1 MTPIEITLSRLHK
14 VKKTGKGWM
23 ACCPAH
29 PDKSPS
35 LSITEGTD
43 SRLLLHCFAGC
54 EYRDIMTAIGLTQ
67 QDGFSEGLTNSARLD
82 YLLQSARAALQMQE
96 VIINIG
102 GNPENLQTDED
113 VATLAAAFKAKA
125 VLTEE
130 ISKLQAKPA
139 ALPPPLV
146 PVDLSDVMQARLEN
160 VGFCVKPWFPNR
172 QVTLFGGHGGIG
184 KSTLALAVAAHV
196 AAGLSFAGME
206 VTQTPVLFVSL
217 EDEPMIVRLRLRRVI
232 EVYNLP
238 ADAVLA
244 NMRLLDGTQGMAALM
259 TGGDGFN
266 SEPQFTL
273 VYRDLLSQ
281 SDGAG
286 LVIIDNAS
294 DAFEANENARRDVRL
309 FMRGLVRIAREN
321 DAAVVLLAHIDKLSA
336 KAGSQGNSYSG
347 STAWHN
353 SARSR
358 IALINE
364 DGGVSVLHEK
374 ANLSACADPLPININ
389 EHGIPM
395 PARSGGTLEAGG
407 MTPEEMDQAEMLR
420 AMKAAAETG
429 INAPANVAPGA
440 HSAMNAL
447 GNLPEYSAAFKR
459 GRQGKSRAS
468 SALTA
473 MLRYGVIITDTY
485 RKANRHSADRFILS
499 SQRTDATAPQEE
511 IKSAL
516 RHPLIPPS
524 ASTRPKEHAS
534 AALTMNNAASV

>member
-1 MTPIEITLSRLHK
+1 MTPTEIALSRLEK

-23 ACCPAH
+23 ARCPAH

-35 LSITEGTD
+35 LSIAEGKD
-43 SRLLLHCFAGC
+43 NRLLVKCFAGC
-54 EYRDIMTAIGLTQ
+54 EYRDIMAAIGLSPK
-67 QDGFSEGLTNSARLD
+67 DGFSEGLTESARRD
-82 YLLQSARAALQMQE
+82 YRIQSARAALQMQE
-96 VIINIG
+96 IIINIG
-102 GNPENLQTDED
+102 SNPENLQTDED

-125 VLTEE
+125 KLTEE
-130 ISKLQAKPA
+130 INQLEAEPV
-139 ALPPPLV
+139 PPPQPLV
-146 PVDLSDVMQARLEN
+146 NIDLSDVMQARLEN
-160 VGFCVKPWFPNR
+160 VGFSVKPWFPNR
-172 QVTLFGGHGGIG
+172 HVTLFGGHGGIG

-206 VTQTPVLFVSL
+206 VTQSPVLFVSL

-232 EVYNLP
+232 EAYGLP
-238 ADAVLA
+238 AEKVLA

-281 SDGAG
+281 SEGAG

-321 DAAVVLLAHIDKLSA
+321 DAAVVLLAHIDKMSA

-358 IALINE
+358 IALISE
-364 DGGVSVLHEK
+364 EGGVSVLHEK

-395 PARSGGTLEAGG
+395 PARLEGTQEAGG
-407 MTPEEMDQAEMLR
+407 MTTEAMDQAEMLR
-420 AMKAAAETG
+420 AMRAAAEAG
-429 INAPANVAPGA
+429 INVPANLTPGA

-447 GNLPEYSAAFKR
+447 ANLPEYSPTFKR

-473 MLRYGVIITDTY
+473 LLRHGIIVAETY
-485 RKANRHSADRFILS
+485 RKPNRHYAERFVLAS
-499 SQRTDATAPQEE
+499 HRTEETASNEDV
-511 IKSAL
+511 KSAL

-524 ASTRPKEHAS
+524 ASTRSEEHAS
-534 AALTMNNAASV
+534 DASMLIDAAPV